1 MGLKL
6 FNLCD
11 PVADQI
17 DPSLAAERLIEC
29 PADGEYNGRPE
40 RLAQRLSHIPR
51 ALRGL
56 KLSSAAFPCEAVGI
70 SGLPT
75 YYFISSHHI
84 SKTK

>member
-11 PVADQI
+11 PVADQV
-17 DPSLAAERLIEC
+17 DPSFAAERLIEC
-29 PADGEYNGRPE
+29 PADGEYNG
-40 RLAQRLSHIPR
+40 RLSHIPR

-70 SGLPT
+70 SSLPT